1 MTEEWGEREKLAA
14 EKARKEATEEMG
26 ELVKRL
32 EGERDRVKK
41 DRDEEEKE
49 KMGWDSKKEA
59 FYSFS

>member
-49 KMGWDSKKEA
+49 KMG
-59 FYSFS
+59 